1 LDDRFEH
8 PQAKIHFR
16 NYDTIMKI
24 FVVGGGGREHALV
37 WKLAQSLRE
46 PVLYCAPGN
55 AGIASLATC
64 IPVKSD
70 DVAGLKDFAL
80 REKIDL
86 TVIGPEAPLAL
97 GIVDEFRKA
106 RLKIFGPTRNAA
118 RLEASKIFSKD
129 VMAQAKIRTAQAKSF
144 EKSADALAYVEQ
156 HELPVVI
163 KANGLAQGKGV
174 IIATSRD
181 QAKQAIVDSM
191 EKALFGQAG
200 KQVLIEQFLDGEE
213 LTIMAFTDGRTVV
226 PMPPAQ
232 DHKRVGD
239 GNTGLN
245 TGGMGAYC
253 PAPLGTAELQGRVAR
268 EVLQPMV
275 DTMARLGSPFQ
286 GVLYAGLMV
295 VKGVPYVLE
304 FNARMG
310 DPETQVVLPLLKTDL
325 IDVLEAVVEHRLDQV
340 AVEWHRDTAV
350 CVVMASG
357 GYPGSYEQGI
367 LIDGLPSG
375 TIPSASF
382 AVFHAGTAQKGSEI
396 VTAGGRV
403 LSVLGRGPTLF
414 EAQREAYR
422 VVKTISFEGC
432 HFRTD
437 IAHRALKA

>member
-1 LDDRFEH
+1 
-8 PQAKIHFR
+8 
-16 NYDTIMKI
+16 M
-24 FVVGGGGREHALV
+24 V
-37 WKLAQSLRE
+37 WKLAQSPRK

-64 IPVKSD
+64 IPIKSD

-80 REKIDL
+80 REKIDM

-97 GIVDEFRKA
+97 GLVDEFRRA
-106 RLKIFGPTRNAA
+106 RLRVFGPTKNAA
-118 RLEASKIFSKD
+118 RVEASKIFSKD

-144 EKSADALAYVEQ
+144 EKIADALTYVERQ
-156 HELPVVI
+156 DLPIVI
-163 KANGLAQGKGV
+163 KADGLAQGKGV
-174 IIATSRD
+174 IIATTRD
-181 QAKQAIVDSM
+181 QARQAIVDSM
-191 EKALFGQAG
+191 EKAVFGPAG
-200 KQVLIEQFLDGEE
+200 RKVLIEQFLDGEE
-213 LTIMAFTDGRTVV
+213 LTIMAFTDGKTVV

-239 GNTGLN
+239 GDTGLN

-253 PAPLGTAELQGRVAR
+253 PAPLGTTELQDRVAR

-275 DTMARLGSPFQ
+275 EAMARLGSPFQ

-295 VKGVPYVLE
+295 VNGTPYVLE

-310 DPETQVVLPLLKTDL
+310 DPETQVVLPLLKNDL
-325 IDVLEAVVEHRLDQV
+325 LEIIEAVVEHRLEQLS
-340 AVEWHRDTAV
+340 VEWHQDAAV
-350 CVVMASG
+350 CVVMVSG
-357 GYPGSYEQGI
+357 GYPGSYQQGMVI
-367 LIDGLPSG
+367 SGLPMAA
-375 TIPSASF
+375 TTSASSV
-382 AVFHAGTAQKGSEI
+382 VFHAGTAQRDKDI

-403 LSVLGRGPTLF
+403 LSVLGRGRTLF

>member
-1 LDDRFEH
+1 
-8 PQAKIHFR
+8 
-16 NYDTIMKI
+16 MKI
-24 FVVGGGGREHALV
+24 LVVGSGGREHAIV
-37 WKLAQSLRE
+37 WKLAQSPRK

-64 IPVKSD
+64 ISIQSD

-80 REKIDL
+80 RETIDL

-106 RLKIFGPTRNAA
+106 RLKVFGPTRNAA
-118 RLEASKIFSKD
+118 RLEASKIFSKE
-129 VMAQAKIRTAQAKSF
+129 VMAQAKIRTAHAKSF
-144 EKSADALAYVEQ
+144 EKIEDALAYVEQ
-156 HELPVVI
+156 QTLPVVI
-163 KANGLAQGKGV
+163 KADGLAQGKGV
-174 IIATSRD
+174 IIATTLD
-181 QAKQAIVDSM
+181 QARQAIIDSM
-191 EKALFGQAG
+191 EKAVFGQAG
-200 KQVLIEQFLDGEE
+200 KQLLVEQFLDGEE

-226 PMPPAQ
+226 PMPSAQ
-232 DHKRVGD
+232 DHKRVGNGD
-239 GNTGLN
+239 TGLN

-253 PAPLGTAELQGRVAR
+253 PAPLGTTEIQDQVRR
-268 EVLQPMV
+268 KVLQPMV

-295 VKGVPYVLE
+295 VNGTSYVLE

-325 IDVLEAVVEHRLDQV
+325 VDILDAVVEHRLDQLP
-340 AVEWHRDTAV
+340 VEWHPDATV

-357 GYPGSYEQGI
+357 GYPGSYPQGMP
-367 LIDGLPSG
+367 LSGLPTATMS
-375 TIPSASF
+375 SDSSV
-382 AVFHAGTAQKGSEI
+382 VFHAGTAQRGNEI

-403 LSVLGRGPTLF
+403 LGVLGRGRTLSD
-414 EAQREAYR
+414 AQREAYR

-437 IAHRALKA
+437 IA